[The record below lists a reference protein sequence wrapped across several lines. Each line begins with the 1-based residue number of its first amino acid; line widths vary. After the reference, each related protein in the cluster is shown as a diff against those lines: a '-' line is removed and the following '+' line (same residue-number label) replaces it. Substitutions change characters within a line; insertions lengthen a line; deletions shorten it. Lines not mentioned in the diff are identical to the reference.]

1 MPFAISILIGYKTKF
16 MAGIYIILG
25 KYLQSILYF
34 WYLIDWFATN
44 ERAPSTSYQ
53 LKTPHGKRSQD
64 PICPAHLP
72 SQVQIDEKTKKAF
85 VNNLYI
91 NPFWWYMR
99 HRDYDLI
106 KFDFFQNLSSIG
118 GFMQLLIYGGGKLS
132 IDGRIKN
139 E

>member
-53 LKTPHGKRSQD
+53 LKTLIVSVVRTRS
-64 PICPAHLP
+64 
-72 SQVQIDEKTKKAF
+72 VQSIYRVKSKLMKK
-85 VNNLYI
+85 LKK
-91 NPFWWYMR
+91 
-99 HRDYDLI
+99 H
-106 KFDFFQNLSSIG
+106 S
-118 GFMQLLIYGGGKLS
+118 
-132 IDGRIKN
+132 
-139 E
+139 